1 MCCGKACSSVFA
13 VFSHFTCILRYRGIK
28 VFNDS
33 KAQTKFIL
41 VSVALSV
48 LQSCFPFV
56 AVADLSVKQS
66 YGKYLINILIAS
78 CKNLPFQQLNIITH
92 AYNCGLPATFQRRLR
107 IDKAALHYSRY
118 FSP

>member
-1 MCCGKACSSVFA
+1 M
-13 VFSHFTCILRYRGIK
+13 
-28 VFNDS
+28 FNDS
-33 KAQTKFIL
+33 KAQSKFIL

-66 YGKYLINILIAS
+66 YGKYLIRILIAS
-78 CKNLPFQQLNIITH
+78 CKNLPFQQLNIITQ
-92 AYNCGLPATFQRRLR
+92 AYNSQRRLR